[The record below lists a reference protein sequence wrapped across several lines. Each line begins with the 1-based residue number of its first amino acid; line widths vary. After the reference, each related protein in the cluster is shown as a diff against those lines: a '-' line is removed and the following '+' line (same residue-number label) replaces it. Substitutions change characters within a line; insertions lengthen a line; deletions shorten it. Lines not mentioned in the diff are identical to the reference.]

1 MNLINDLGDEVAF
14 AVLVEK
20 KHLEKINS
28 GDVLPLIS
36 RIKEVLQTVS
46 AEEEISEED
55 LKPERTVRAA
65 SH

>member
-1 MNLINDLGDEVAF
+1 
-14 AVLVEK
+14 LVEK
-20 KHLEKINS
+20 RHLERIDS

-36 RIKEVLQTVS
+36 RIKEVLQAVS

-55 LKPERTVRAA
+55 LKPERTVRTA

>member
-20 KHLEKINS
+20 KHLGKIDS
-28 GDVLPLIS
+28 GDVLPLIC
-36 RIKEVLQTVS
+36 RIREVLQTVS
-46 AEEEISEED
+46 AEADSREENLILEQNA
-55 LKPERTVRAA
+55 KVA

>member
-20 KHLEKINS
+20 RHLERIDS

-46 AEEEISEED
+46 VEEEISEED
-55 LKPERTVRAA
+55 LKSERTIRAA

>member
-20 KHLEKINS
+20 RHLERINS

-46 AEEEISEED
+46 AEEEVREEN
-55 LKPERTVRAA
+55 LTPQRSAKVA

>member
-20 KHLEKINS
+20 RHLEKIDS

-36 RIKEVLQTVS
+36 RIKEVLQAVS
-46 AEEEISEED
+46 AEEEIREENPT
-55 LKPERTVRAA
+55 PERSIKAA

>member
-20 KHLEKINS
+20 KHLGKIKS

-36 RIKEVLQTVS
+36 RIKEVLQ
-46 AEEEISEED
+46 
-55 LKPERTVRAA
+55 AA
-65 SH
+65 SNREDIREENLTADRNAKVATH